1 MACPLTS
8 PPPSPPRGSSGQ
20 STRPP
25 PPPPSHTH
33 GRLYTGQSTRPHTH
47 TRPSIHRAVD
57 QAHSPLARAR
67 THTRTV
73 VYGHLTAYTRI
84 NALTRTCARKGRCPR
99 CPLRRRREP
108 AGRGQACLASDGGGG
123 GSAAVGDAKVRL
135 RAPGRDRKLEG
146 LRASKRRRKREEGRR
161 EGRKE

>member
-1 MACPLTS
+1 MVSWAYASQRDGLPFDLATSIPTSWIEWAVYQAPPTPPL
-8 PPPSPPRGSSGQ
+8 
-20 STRPP
+20 
-25 PPPPSHTH
+25 
-33 GRLYTGQSTRPHTH
+33 TH
-47 TRPSIHRAVD
+47 TRPSIHRAFY
-57 QAHSPLARAR
+57 QAPSPLARAR
-67 THTRTV
+67 THTRTA
-73 VYGHLTAYTRI
+73 VYGHLTADTRI
-84 NALTRTCARKGRCPR
+84 NALTRTCACKGRGPC